1 MTTETNGDK
10 QTEPRL
16 LSEEEAEA
24 VVGGTIGASLYA
36 MSLLARDHI
45 CRNQMLPRSN
55 YPGC

>member
-1 MTTETNGDK
+1 MTTETNSDK
-10 QTEPRL
+10 QTERRL
-16 LSEEEAEA
+16 LSEAETEA

-36 MSLLARDHI
+36 MALLARDEI